1 MNLMSR
7 TITGLA
13 LLIFGLIMIAIGIFV
28 FVTLP
33 YGIIALVLGIIIL
46 FNNKEDRIEPIK
58 GQRKKHKGG
67 K

>member
-13 LLIFGLIMIAIGIFV
+13 VLIFGLIMIAIGVFT

-33 YGIIALVLGIIIL
+33 YGIIALVVGILIL
-46 FNNKEDRIEPIK
+46 FNNKEDKIEKIK
-58 GQRKKHKGG
+58 TRKTKKED